1 MATKLTEEQKK
12 ANAAKRAAAKAKK
25 EAETAEPPVMAAETA
40 EKPAESAPVYQVV
53 APKEPDVK
61 ILYIDSVWSGNEI
74 PIGPGR
80 VITGSGRIFTV
91 PLSQFEGE
99 FQNALHTMLI
109 NRRKFIILSGLTE
122 DQRKQYN
129 CDYREGEVIRN
140 EGTFDFLLRCPVEEA
155 ARIFRELCKEH
166 RDLVAYRFAEAF
178 ENGDNRVTRDRVEAL
193 NAISKQDYPDG
204 QGAFTQIIKG
214 INENI

>member
-1 MATKLTEEQKK
+1 MATKLTEEQKQER
-12 ANAAKRAAAKAKK
+12 AAKRADAKAKK
-25 EAETAEPPVMAAETA
+25 EAEAANASEAAGT
-40 EKPAESAPVYQVV
+40 PVYQVV

-61 ILYIDSVWSGNEI
+61 ILYVDSAWPGNEI

-80 VITGSGRIFTV
+80 VISGSGRIFTI

-109 NRRKFIILSGLTE
+109 NRRKFIILSGLTD

-129 CDYREGEVIRN
+129 CDYREGEVIKN
-140 EGTFDFLLRCPVEEA
+140 EGTFDYLFNCPVEKAVE
-155 ARIFRELCKEH
+155 IYRELCKEH

-178 ENGDNRVTRDRVEAL
+178 ENGDNRVSRERVEAL
-193 NAISKQDYPDG
+193 NNISKQDYPDG
-204 QGAFTQIIKG
+204 HGAFTEIIKG
-214 INENI
+214 INEKI